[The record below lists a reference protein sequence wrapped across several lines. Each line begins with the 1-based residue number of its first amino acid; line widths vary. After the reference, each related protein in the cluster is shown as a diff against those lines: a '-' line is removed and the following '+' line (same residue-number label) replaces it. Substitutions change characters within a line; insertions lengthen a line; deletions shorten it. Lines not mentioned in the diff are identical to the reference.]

1 MSFIQNLR
9 NNNDWLLGL
18 GGATLEMTKG
28 TVDFVKE
35 NKEEIK
41 SVFEEIK
48 EDAKAKVEERKE
60 NPHPLSLGLTD
71 GVLGVY
77 SIPSV
82 FDYTSAT
89 MQNENAKDL
98 VSDYWNDLK
107 DDVKT
112 WAKEKTLIGDIVN
125 YFNKDKNIEAEG

>member
-48 EDAKAKVEERKE
+48 EDAKAKVEERQEK
-60 NPHPLSLGLTD
+60 HPIAFGLTS
-71 GVLGVY
+71 GAAGFI
-77 SIPSV
+77 IPSV